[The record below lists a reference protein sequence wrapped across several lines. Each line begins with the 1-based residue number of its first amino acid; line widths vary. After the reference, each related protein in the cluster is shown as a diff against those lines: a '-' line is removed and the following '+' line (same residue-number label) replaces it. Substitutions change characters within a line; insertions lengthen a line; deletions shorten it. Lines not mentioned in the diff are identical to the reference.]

1 MRRLFIYTV
10 LFLVTYIVNI
20 NAQVFENTAIKLGGV
35 VAFQVNN
42 QAPRLGLSFGI
53 SKDIISWDNISITSE
68 LSYVQKGYSSNL
80 TSTTNGN
87 NQSSSN
93 NKLEY
98 LSLLVFGRLRI
109 SGVISDDNTYL
120 ICGIS
125 NNYFITSRLAKEDYE
140 KVTFGLLAGIGG
152 EINISAPFK
161 IILEFTINKDLTRAT
176 KNTTREL
183 RNITIELKS
192 GIKF

>member
-1 MRRLFIYTV
+1 MRKLFIYAV
-10 LFLVTYIVNI
+10 LFLVTYIVNT
-20 NAQVFENTAIKLGGV
+20 NAQVFENTAIKFGSV

-42 QAPRLGLSFGI
+42 QAPRLGLSFGM
-53 SKDIISWDNISITSE
+53 SKDVVSWENISITSE

-80 TSTTNGN
+80 TSPTNGSY
-87 NQSSSN
+87 QSSSN

-98 LSLLVFGRLRI
+98 LSILAFGRLRI
-109 SGVISDDNTYL
+109 SGAISANNTYL
-120 ICGIS
+120 IGGIA
-125 NNYFITSRLAKEDYE
+125 NNYFLSSSIAKENYE

-152 EINISAPFK
+152 EIKISAPFK

-176 KNTTREL
+176 KNSTRDL
-183 RNITIELKS
+183 RNTTIEIKT